1 MHVPGTTNFHT
12 MFNIA
17 LDPASPVMFA
27 GAILV
32 PLTLSIQGL
41 RMITAAVQDSQNNR
55 TIRHPGREE
64 RK

>member
-1 MHVPGTTNFHT
+1 

-32 PLTLSIQGL
+32 PPTPSIQGL
-41 RMITAAVQDSQNNR
+41 RMITAAVQDSQNNW

-64 RK
+64 RE